1 MEKILEKK
9 ETRYVLGAIDGNYCY
24 FLKINHIPVPGQF
37 VAKKEYEMVTD
48 IEIATKAS
56 TREIAEYMRKDYEA
70 AIKTD
75 RLEFSILPV
84 VVEFSLIKETEDS
97 DEI

>member
-24 FLKINHIPVPGQF
+24 FLKINHVPVPGQF
-37 VAKKEYEMVTD
+37 VANKEYEMVTD

-56 TREIAEYMRKDYEA
+56 SREIAEYMRDDYENA
-70 AIKTD
+70 MKAD
-75 RLEFSILPV
+75 ALEFSILPV
-84 VVEFSLIKETEDS
+84 VVEFSLIKEVD
-97 DEI
+97 